1 MIQWL
6 DFEHWRLPMERSLTL
21 MGAGWRRFWSFIAG
35 AGMIAASVLTI
46 RHFFN
51 ANFPESIFLGSF
63 CDISTFFNCDSSAYS
78 SIAQVWGVPMGYFGL
93 VVGALVVLGALFPA
107 PGFERTNKSLSLLNA
122 LGVIGLFI
130 YSVFFL
136 KSLCLL
142 CSGYYLFSL
151 LSFALFWKYGLAAAG
166 KAAGAGV
173 RAFLSPSIKY
183 LLVFAVAGLY
193 LVLLERKVAAW
204 FQLRL
209 GPNRVGPFG
218 LFQTMADALK
228 LVSKEMYGTNR
239 ADKFLYNLA
248 PYFPIITA
256 LLAMAVLPFSEQF
269 QAFDINI
276 GIFFLLA
283 VSSVG
288 VIGILLGGWAS
299 NNKYSLIGAMRSGL
313 QVVSYELS
321 VGLSLLTMVVLT
333 GTLQV
338 SEIIEVQK
346 NGWLIVQGHIPAIIA
361 FVIFMIAGTAE
372 TNRAPF
378 DLVEAESELGAGFH
392 TEYSGMKF
400 AYFFL
405 AEFINM
411 FIISAIA
418 VIVFFGGWLSPFGI
432 TEGISWFPSVLW
444 FLGKVLVIVFL
455 MMWFRWTFPRLRVD
469 QLLNLEWKYLL
480 PINLFNLV
488 IMAVVVWLGWVIT
501 F

>member
-1 MIQWL
+1 MMHILFLPLSITKSIHNWLFEVMPEGVAAYVEMIL
-6 DFEHWRLPMERSLTL
+6 
-21 MGAGWRRFWSFIAG
+21 IA
-35 AGMIAASVLTI
+35 V
-46 RHFFN
+46 
-51 ANFPESIFLGSF
+51 
-63 CDISTFFNCDSSAYS
+63 AY
-78 SIAQVWGVPMGYFGL
+78 L
-93 VVGALVVLGALFPA
+93 V
-107 PGFERTNKSLSLLNA
+107 
-122 LGVIGLFI
+122 
-130 YSVFFL
+130 
-136 KSLCLL
+136 
-142 CSGYYLFSL
+142 
-151 LSFALFWKYGLAAAG
+151 
-166 KAAGAGV
+166 
-173 RAFLSPSIKY
+173 
-183 LLVFAVAGLY
+183 VFAVAGLY

-346 NGWLIVQGHIPAIIA
+346 NGWLIIQGHIPAVIA

-418 VIVFFGGWLSPFGI
+418 VIVFLEDGSHHLELQKELPGFHLCSG
-432 TEGISWFPSVLW
+432 
-444 FLGKVLVIVFL
+444 FLERCSSLYF
-455 MMWFRWTFPRLRVD
+455 
-469 QLLNLEWKYLL
+469 
-480 PINLFNLV
+480 
-488 IMAVVVWLGWVIT
+488 
-501 F
+501 